1 MKNVTKSLTAVP
13 LLALVCGCAA
23 EPAKNEEPKIVSGVC
38 HAADYVP
45 PCKGS
50 APDRLGS
57 ASLGTNFFKD
67 VFVETELAGV
77 YGRRVNFA
85 DLNGDRY
92 PEILAIR
99 TGVTPGLQQLLMNVP
114 RDGEPGRRF
123 MLATTSSG
131 IFAARDGGYQTA
143 LMSTFGDVDNDGDL
157 DLFSGSYS
165 QKPQGEGYVDD
176 PNEIY
181 LNDGTGVFTLQTSSG
196 IDDPWPLT
204 TAGAAFFDY
213 DHDGLLDLFVGNF
226 MKNYPTLT
234 SYQDELYR
242 GLGGGAFERVT
253 ETTGILT
260 LESVGDESAMY
271 PKPTYGVTVCDWN
284 DDGWG
289 DVLTSTYALG
299 WNDLW
304 KNEKD
309 GTFKNVGVKSKY
321 YMDDEDHPEESTFR
335 DGGNSFSA
343 SCGDYDNDGDLD
355 VFDATTTHGDYPRNR
370 ADRSR
375 ILVNRGKSHDYV
387 FDRPDLQETGVFRSL
402 NGSGDDGNYGNE
414 GDHGSTWADLD
425 NDGLLDLIIEAS
437 AYPNSHAWIY
447 HQLPGH
453 TFENVTPDSGVAA
466 NLVNTNGMTVDDY
479 DRDGDLDVLFGSVNT
494 GNQQAP
500 GGVEQL
506 HLMENVVGNTK
517 GAFLYVTLVGTEAN
531 RMGVGAR
538 VKVTAGCLTQ
548 TREIQAGK
556 GTFGAQD
563 PAYAFF
569 GLGDVDRVDELE
581 IRWPTNPPHVE
592 RFYNLEV
599 NRFLQVTEGSP
610 DLSCE

>member
-1 MKNVTKSLTAVP
+1 ML
-13 LLALVCGCAA
+13 
-23 EPAKNEEPKIVSGVC
+23 GVC
-38 HAADYVP
+38 HAPDIVP
-45 PCKGS
+45 ACSGS

-57 ASLGTNFFKD
+57 ASLGTGFFQD
-67 VFVETELAGV
+67 VFVETELTGI
-77 YGRRVNFA
+77 YGRRVGFG
-85 DLNGDRY
+85 DVDGDRF
-92 PEILAIR
+92 PDVFAVR
-99 TGVTPGLQQLLMNVP
+99 TGGTPGLQQLLMNRP

-123 MLATTSSG
+123 VVATTSSG
-131 IFAARDGGYQTA
+131 ILVARDGGEQTA
-143 LMSTFGDVDNDGDL
+143 LMGTFADVDNDGDL

-165 QKPQGEGYVDD
+165 PKPSGTEFVDD

-181 LNDGTGVFTLQTSSG
+181 LNDGTGVFELALGSG
-196 IDDPWPLT
+196 VNDPWPLT
-204 TAGAAFFDY
+204 TSSATFLDY
-213 DHDGLLDLFVGNF
+213 DHDGVLDLFVGAF
-226 MKNYPTLT
+226 MRSYPNLN

-242 GLGGGAFERVT
+242 GMGGGAFERVT
-253 ETTGILT
+253 ETAGILT
-260 LESVGDESAMY
+260 DGLVGDEDAMY
-271 PKPTYGVTVCDWN
+271 KKPTYGVTSCDWN
-284 DDGWG
+284 DDGWT
-289 DVLTSTYALG
+289 DILTSTYALG

-304 KNEKD
+304 KNRKD
-309 GTFKNVGVKSKY
+309 GTFKNVGPSRGY
-321 YMDDEDHPEESTFR
+321 YMDETDNPDEDPYR

-355 VFDATTTHGDYPRNR
+355 VFDATTTHADFPRST

-375 ILVNRGKSHDYV
+375 ILENRGKNHGYE
-387 FDRPDLQETGVFRSL
+387 FARPELEETGIDRSL
-402 NGSGDDGNYGNE
+402 GGSGENGNYGNE

-425 NDGLLDLIIEAS
+425 NDGLLDLVIEAS
-437 AYPNSHAWIY
+437 AYPKSHAWIY

-453 TFENVTPDSGVAA
+453 TFENVTEDSGVAA

-506 HLMENVVGNTK
+506 HLFENTAGNTK
-517 GAFLYVTLVGTEAN
+517 GAFLYVTLQGTTAN
-531 RMGVGAR
+531 RQGIGAR
-538 VKVTAGCLTQ
+538 IRVKAGCLTQ
-548 TREIQAGK
+548 TREIPGGK
-556 GTFGAQD
+556 GTFGAAD

-581 IRWPTNPPHVE
+581 VRWPSDPPVIE

-599 NRFLQVTEGSP
+599 NRFLRITEGSP